1 MYAFSHNADGSADK
15 TATIYPAIA
24 WWGGRASLPHA
35 DTMFERWASDEFS
48 TDWGMRDVGEHEAVY
63 DPISYHQGSVWPL
76 FTGWASLAEYRSGRA
91 LAGYTHLMQNANLT
105 TAQDLGAVTELLSG
119 AYFDPFGR
127 STSHQMWSSAMVL
140 VPAIRGLFG
149 VSIDAIN
156 GVVTV
161 DPHLPAQWPAATL
174 HNVQVGKESVDL
186 KFARSGSLLHV
197 VLLPKQASS
206 RIKLASGATDAK
218 ISTGGRELSIPLP
231 AVEVGMGYGADEAL
245 PLPGSATEAMKVL
258 GEEQKPHQ
266 LVLTLEAQGG
276 SMQELYVRSNAE
288 KLRVTAD
295 GATLR
300 GTTLSVKFPEGSGY
314 QRTTVTLH
322 W

>member
-24 WWGGRASLPHA
+24 WWGGHTSLPNA
-35 DTMFERWASDEFS
+35 AAMFQRWASDEFS
-48 TDWGMRDVGEHEAVY
+48 TDWGTRDVGEHEAVY

-76 FTGWASLAEYRSGRA
+76 FTGWASLAEYRSGRT
-91 LAGYTHLMQNANLT
+91 LAGYTHLMENANLT
-105 TAQDLGAVTELLSG
+105 TTQDLGAVTELLSG
-119 AYFDPFGR
+119 AYFAPFGR

-149 VSIDAIN
+149 VSVDAVD

-161 DPHLPAQWPAATL
+161 DPHLPAQWPTATL
-174 HNVQVGKESVDL
+174 HNVQVGKEAVDL
-186 KFARSGSLLHV
+186 KFDRMGQVMHV

-206 RIKLASGATDAK
+206 SIKLASAETGAKT
-218 ISTGGRELSIPLP
+218 TNGGRELSIPLP
-231 AVEVGMGYGADEAL
+231 AVEVGMTDEADAL

-258 GEEQKPHQ
+258 REERQPHQ
-266 LVLTLEAQGG
+266 IVLTLEAQGG
-276 SMQELYVRSNAE
+276 TVHELNVRRNAE
-288 KLRVTAD
+288 KLHVTAQ
-295 GATLR
+295 GATLH
-300 GTTLSVKFPEGSGY
+300 GSALTVKFPEGTGY
-314 QRTTVTLH
+314 QHATVTLQ